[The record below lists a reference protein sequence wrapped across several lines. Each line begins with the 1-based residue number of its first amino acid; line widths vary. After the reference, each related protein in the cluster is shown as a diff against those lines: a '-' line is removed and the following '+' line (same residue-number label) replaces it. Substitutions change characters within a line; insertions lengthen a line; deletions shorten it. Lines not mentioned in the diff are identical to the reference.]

1 MERRR
6 AIARLKQSNILP
18 GQGPA
23 NSRMGGEG
31 VSGGTGILYR
41 SDSDPS
47 RSPVALRSVSGANTP
62 ANRPKSNIFN
72 RNNQTLDTTSPLLS
86 TS

>member
-6 AIARLKQSNILP
+6 AIARLRQSNVLP
-18 GQGPA
+18 GRVGA
-23 NSRMGGEG
+23 HSRLAGEG
-31 VSGGTGILYR
+31 AGGTGLLCR

-62 ANRPKSNIFN
+62 ANRPKSNIF
-72 RNNQTLDTTSPLLS
+72 T
-86 TS
+86 